1 LGRNEAEHQHLPFKY
16 WMRHMAAVPKGFL
29 RYQVL
34 ELLNERPLSGSE
46 IMNEIEKRT
55 NKLWRP
61 SPGSVYP
68 LLAWLQDNK
77 YIKEV
82 PTEESGVKR
91 YSLTEKGK
99 KLLEE
104 QRMIRKQL
112 RDKAKFFVPPFLGAM
127 WCGLPSE
134 KIAELQKSCRRLV
147 RAFASIG
154 VNVGRKF
161 SEQVFQETIKVLEEA
176 AVKLEEINKKLEG
189 RQDE

>member
-1 LGRNEAEHQHLPFKY
+1 
-16 WMRHMAAVPKGFL
+16 
-29 RYQVL
+29 
-34 ELLNERPLSGSE
+34 
-46 IMNEIEKRT
+46 
-55 NKLWRP
+55 
-61 SPGSVYP
+61 
-68 LLAWLQDNK
+68 
-77 YIKEV
+77 
-82 PTEESGVKR
+82 
-91 YSLTEKGK
+91 
-99 KLLEE
+99 
-104 QRMIRKQL
+104 
-112 RDKAKFFVPPFLGAM
+112 M